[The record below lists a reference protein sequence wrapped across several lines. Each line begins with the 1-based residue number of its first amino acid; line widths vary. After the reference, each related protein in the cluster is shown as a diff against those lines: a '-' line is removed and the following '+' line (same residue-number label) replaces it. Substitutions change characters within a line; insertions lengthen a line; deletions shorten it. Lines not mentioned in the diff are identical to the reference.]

1 MNDAIVPTVE
11 NANTQ
16 DNNVLN
22 NENETNIK
30 TSENDTQNNQNQ
42 MVSDDVFANAL
53 KEVYSNNDI
62 QAQKTDNQ
70 PPAEENKTVQK
81 EEDLEEG
88 EELLKEDK
96 NLLKYETLVKAGFS
110 NEEALEKVYG
120 EYKAD
125 FTQKAA
131 KDVFG
136 EPQFEIADWVK
147 NTTEQDYQVLKEA
160 YKNPTDQ
167 NLLYHLQKDPEL
179 RADFKNLDVDNLK
192 SLDIYEDAAANNMFR
207 RVLKESYRKTIG
219 GFINEIEKA
228 QNLYA
233 ENVKVR
239 TNLIQDLEDDFLKDY
254 PELASDDIKSV
265 SLAKHFVDRFRQK
278 FDLLSPKQQ
287 EDIDLIKKL
296 YQAAKAEY
304 KTMYPVLKKRLGFLP
319 EKQIENAQLQN
330 KKLNEMQQNGSIPT
344 GMNSEEGSFMLGAN
358 SSDDDFAKA
367 LISLT
372 AKK

>member
-344 GMNSEEGSFMLGAN
+344 GMNFEEGSFMLGAN